1 MGCSAIV
8 KQIELSVLFIM
19 DQWLNSSTICK
30 EPTTPEISAKRKYNY
45 PCLSLGI
52 TYTGDEIAPDAL

>member
-8 KQIELSVLFIM
+8 KQIERSVLFIM
-19 DQWLNSSTICK
+19 DQWLNRSSISK
-30 EPTTPEISAKRKYNY
+30 ETMTPESSAKRKYNY
-45 PCLSLGI
+45 PCLFLGI